1 MTLVEAILPA
11 IEGSTIAALLRNGR
25 WSYAAVNAVHIFG
38 IALLIGAIL
47 PLDLRFLGL
56 WRQAPV
62 SELGRVLVPTA
73 ATGLAIAVAAGLL
86 LFSVRAQEYAGNPF
100 LLAKLLL
107 VATGAS
113 AALALHASHGW
124 LLRDASDRRLAWHG
138 ALSIAC
144 WTAALACG
152 RFIAFVD

>member
-1 MTLVEAILPA
+1 MEAILA
-11 IEGSTIAALLRNGR
+11 AVEGSGIAAFLRHGR

-38 IALLIGAIL
+38 IALLVGSIL

-56 WRQAPV
+56 WRQV
-62 SELGRVLVPTA
+62 SIDALARVLVPTA

-100 LLAKLLL
+100 LQAKLLL
-107 VATGAS
+107 VAAGTS
-113 AALALHASHGW
+113 AALAIHAGHGW
-124 LLRDASDRRLAWHG
+124 WLRDASDRRLAWHG
-138 ALSIAC
+138 AISIAC
-144 WTAALACG
+144 WIAALACG

>member
-1 MTLVEAILPA
+1 MEAFLAAVEDS
-11 IEGSTIAALLRNGR
+11 GIAAFLRHGR

-38 IALLIGAIL
+38 IALLVGSIL

-56 WRQAPV
+56 WRQVPTNALV
-62 SELGRVLVPTA
+62 RVLVPTA

-100 LLAKLLL
+100 LQAKLLL
-107 VATGAS
+107 VAAGTS
-113 AALALHASHGW
+113 AALALHAARGSM
-124 LLRDASDRRLAWHG
+124 LREASDRRLAWHG

-144 WTAALACG
+144 WIAALACG